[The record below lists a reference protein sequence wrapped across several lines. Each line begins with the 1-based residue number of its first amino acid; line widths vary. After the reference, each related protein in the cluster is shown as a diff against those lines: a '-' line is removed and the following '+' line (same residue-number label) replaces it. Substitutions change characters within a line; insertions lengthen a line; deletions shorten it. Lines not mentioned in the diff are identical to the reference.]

1 MHTNHSTTSVNT
13 PTHSYPYT
21 PYIPSNP
28 TVHFDHLSSPVLSHD
43 HQATSLSLGGS
54 TLSTVPRYFSYD
66 DPERQSIRIPSD
78 SASVGIQ
85 HSFHDNTTLPCMN
98 TLRPNLHVGCQTSL
112 DPPSMEV
119 REQKKLSLP
128 TFDPQKMSWQNFSM
142 KLHAALINRDM
153 EYLLTEDST
162 NGINHAH
169 SKELMVELYKKL

>member
-1 MHTNHSTTSVNT
+1 
-13 PTHSYPYT
+13 
-21 PYIPSNP
+21 
-28 TVHFDHLSSPVLSHD
+28 
-43 HQATSLSLGGS
+43 
-54 TLSTVPRYFSYD
+54 
-66 DPERQSIRIPSD
+66 
-78 SASVGIQ
+78 
-85 HSFHDNTTLPCMN
+85 
-98 TLRPNLHVGCQTSL
+98 
-112 DPPSMEV
+112 MEV